1 MNLARVRNL
10 SAVLVLLF
18 AAAAGAQTDAAP
30 PHRMHGGPGAAM
42 FDGGMFPLF
51 SKQLDLTEEQHAQIK
66 QIFRSAKPALQPLM
80 QQERQSHHAMM
91 QLVASGNFDQA
102 KAQTIAT
109 QESQIHAQIELQHAV
124 LASQAYQVLTADQKT
139 KLNDLM
145 TNREQRFERHMQ
157 GQPNSVA
164 PEQAPN

>member
-10 SAVLVLLF
+10 SAALVLLF

-102 KAQTIAT
+102 KA
-109 QESQIHAQIELQHAV
+109 
-124 LASQAYQVLTADQKT
+124 
-139 KLNDLM
+139 
-145 TNREQRFERHMQ
+145 
-157 GQPNSVA
+157 
-164 PEQAPN
+164 